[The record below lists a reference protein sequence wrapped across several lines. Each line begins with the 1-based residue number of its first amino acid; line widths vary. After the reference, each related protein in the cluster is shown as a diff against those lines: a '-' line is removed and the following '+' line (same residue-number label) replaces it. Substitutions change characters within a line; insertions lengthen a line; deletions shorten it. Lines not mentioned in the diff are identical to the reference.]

1 MGKKDNEAPAKKPK
15 KKHVNPEKH
24 RNMRADTTGMV
35 AVDVPGEK
43 IRRLVPAEIDPR
55 TGRKKGTKSTHV
67 KGKPAS
73 EMSRSPKQIRARAR
87 RRGFMTTEELE
98 IVYKPLDEWD
108 AEELAAGR
116 PKGKDGKFYGPKPTW
131 VTREMHEEAVKRFHT
146 VVKTEMSGIT
156 VPMVKTLQNIVEDD
170 TCDARGRPLVPASVK
185 VDIAKFL
192 IEHVVGKPTQ
202 RVEQDISVRL
212 QGILAQV
219 MVNPTPGKVDGSA
232 GYGRELPGLP
242 GFVKSAVSEDAIID
256 VESDDDGD
264 LS

>member
-1 MGKKDNEAPAKKPK
+1 MGKKDDEALPVKKSKKKKP
-15 KKHVNPEKH
+15 EKR
-24 RNMRADTTGMV
+24 RNMRVDTTGMV

-43 IRRLVPAEIDPR
+43 IRRLVPQEIDPR
-55 TGRKKGTKSTHV
+55 TGRKKGTKHTHV

-73 EMSRSPKQIRARAR
+73 EMSKSPKQIRARAR

-98 IVYKPLDEWD
+98 IVYKPLDQWD

-146 VVKTEMSGIT
+146 VVKTEMNMVT
-156 VPMVKTLQNIVEDD
+156 VPMIKVLQNIVEDD
-170 TCDARGRPLVPASVK
+170 TADARGRPIVPASVK

-192 IEHVVGKPTQ
+192 LEHTVGKPTQ

-219 MVNPTPGKVDGSA
+219 MVNPTPGREDGSA
-232 GYGRELPGLP
+232 GYGREVPGLP
-242 GFVKSAVSEDAIID
+242 GFVKSAVSEDAIVVD
-256 VESDDDGD
+256 VEDDED
-264 LS
+264 LN